1 MIVAFVGNPYPQI
14 YILTNLHNHLF
25 NIYENY
31 PDYTTN
37 EIMSPRTTK
46 IFGYTHKHWPSRIN
60 MIPQ

>member
-37 EIMSPRTTK
+37 EIMSRPMNHEN
-46 IFGYTHKHWPSRIN
+46 FWLYP
-60 MIPQ
+60 

>member
-31 PDYTTN
+31 PAYTTN
-37 EIMSPRTTK
+37 DIICPHEPQKFLAIP
-46 IFGYTHKHWPSRIN
+46 IN
-60 MIPQ
+60 IDPHE

>member
-31 PDYTTN
+31 P
-37 EIMSPRTTK
+37 EIMKLCPHEPRN
-46 IFGYTHKHWPSRIN
+46 FLAVPIN
-60 MIPQ
+60 IDPHE